1 MSTKNLKIAGLLV
14 IAAILL
20 AASGCSLSAQG
31 VRVGPLR
38 TESRTVE
45 LGSAKSVSVEINMG
59 AGELEVSGGA
69 DELLEAD
76 FTYNVAE
83 LKPEVSYSGG
93 KLIVQLPDVKVGIR
107 SLWDLD
113 DYRYE
118 WDLRL
123 NDDVPMEMNVDLGA
137 GTVDLAL
144 GSLSLTKLSIDM
156 GAGRVTA
163 DLTGD
168 WQNDLD
174 AQLQGGVGELTVRLP
189 RDVGVRVEIDGGLG
203 EVNAAGLAKN
213 GDVYTNDAYGESE
226 VTLRID
232 INAGVGRI
240 NLEQ

>member
-1 MSTKNLKIAGLLV
+1 MSTKNLRVAGLLA

-20 AASGCSLSAQG
+20 AAGGCSPPGQG
-31 VRVGPLR
+31 VRVGPLQ
-38 TESRTVE
+38 TESRSVD

-69 DELLEAD
+69 DELLDAD

-93 KLIVQLPDVKVGIR
+93 KLIVQVPDVKVGIR

-123 NDDVPMEMNVDLGA
+123 NDDVPMAMNVDLGA
-137 GTVDLAL
+137 GEADLAL
-144 GSLSLTKLSIDM
+144 GSLSLTSLDIDM
-156 GAGRVTA
+156 GAGRITV

-174 AQLQGGVGELTVRLP
+174 AKLQGGVGELTVRLP
-189 RDVGVRVEIDGGLG
+189 RDVGVRVDVDTGVGD
-203 EVNAAGLAKN
+203 VNAAGLTKN

-232 INAGVGRI
+232 IDAGVGRI

>member
-1 MSTKNLKIAGLLV
+1 
-14 IAAILL
+14 
-20 AASGCSLSAQG
+20 
-31 VRVGPLR
+31 VGPLR